1 MCARIGICLF
11 SALLFASLATDA
23 IAEKRVALVIGN
35 SNYVN
40 VQTLPN
46 PANDAGAFSV
56 LLEGAGFEVV
66 ETRND
71 LGNVEMRR
79 VIRDFSEKTRNADMA
94 VVYYAGHGIEVDGAN
109 FLVPTDARLERD
121 IDVEDEAI
129 ALDRILKMLEP
140 AKKLRLVI
148 LDACRDNPFVR
159 TMKRTM
165 ASRSVGRGLASIEP
179 PTSDT
184 LIAFAAKAGSIAA
197 DGDGMHSPFT
207 AALLKHIMTPG
218 LDLRLVFGRVRDDV
232 IKNTANRQEPF
243 VYGSLG
249 GSNVA
254 LVPGTVPAAP
264 VSGLAAL
271 PSAAPIAVAPVPSTN
286 SAWRDYELAAQINNK
301 EVWDAY
307 LESYPTGFYANLARA
322 QRAKL
327 LPMAP
332 AGPAVQPAVPTG
344 TTLAAV
350 TPAVTP
356 PAAAATP
363 PAVKPK
369 HAKKKEKEKRRAT
382 RSVRGGDS
390 EARGGNA
397 SNPHCSTIRHAIR
410 AAKSAGFVDTHGL
423 MAGASRYCGGRG

>member
-1 MCARIGICLF
+1 MRAR
-11 SALLFASLATDA
+11 SASCC
-23 IAEKRVALVIGN
+23 
-35 SNYVN
+35 
-40 VQTLPN
+40 
-46 PANDAGAFSV
+46 
-56 LLEGAGFEVV
+56 EGAGFEVV

-79 VIRDFSEKTRNADMA
+79 AIRDFSEKTRNADMA

-218 LDLRLVFGRVRDDV
+218 PR
-232 IKNTANRQEPF
+232 
-243 VYGSLG
+243 
-249 GSNVA
+249 
-254 LVPGTVPAAP
+254 
-264 VSGLAAL
+264 
-271 PSAAPIAVAPVPSTN
+271 SAAGVRP
-286 SAWRDYELAAQINNK
+286 R
-301 EVWDAY
+301 
-307 LESYPTGFYANLARA
+307 AR
-322 QRAKL
+322 
-327 LPMAP
+327 
-332 AGPAVQPAVPTG
+332 
-344 TTLAAV
+344 
-350 TPAVTP
+350 
-356 PAAAATP
+356 
-363 PAVKPK
+363 
-369 HAKKKEKEKRRAT
+369 RRHQEH
-382 RSVRGGDS
+382 R
-390 EARGGNA
+390 
-397 SNPHCSTIRHAIR
+397 
-410 AAKSAGFVDTHGL
+410 
-423 MAGASRYCGGRG
+423 